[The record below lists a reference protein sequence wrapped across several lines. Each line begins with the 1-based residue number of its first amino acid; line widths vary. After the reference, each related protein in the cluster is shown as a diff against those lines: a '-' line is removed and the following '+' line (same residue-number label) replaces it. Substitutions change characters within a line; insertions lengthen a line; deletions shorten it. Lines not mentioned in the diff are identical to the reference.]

1 MSGGARRP
9 RYRQVMQNSVK
20 NGKWGKAGIMNC
32 QFRSRR
38 SLCNSIRSRAPGCPC
53 PEVVYDAIPNVSYS
67 NTRKS
72 GGIWE
77 IIDDWIAGGVTRRDV
92 EAKYGKIEDWDTS
105 NVTSMENLFFGKSTF
120 NEDISKWNTSNVTN
134 MAGMFYNA
142 RAFKQELNEWNVSNV
157 TDMRYMFYNCDNF
170 NSKLNKWNVSSVT
183 NMYSMFNQALLF
195 NQELSGWKVQKV
207 LSMKQM
213 FYHALAFDQNLSS
226 WEPNVCT
233 DFDGMFVDAFY
244 QTQTRIPI
252 NGNWTSTTTFKNT
265 LDNRLTAGATS
276 DNFFSD
282 NTNYSTGSTGQYP
295 KLN

>member
-32 QFRSRR
+32 QFRSRI
-38 SLCNSIRSRAPGCPC
+38 SLCNSIRSRTTTTTTTT
-53 PEVVYDAIPNVSYS
+53 EVVYDAIPNVSYS

-105 NVTSMENLFFGKSTF
+105 NVTSMKNLFFDKRTF
-120 NEDISKWNTSNVTN
+120 NEDISKWNTSNVTD
-134 MAGMFYNA
+134 MGGMFYEANV
-142 RAFKQELNEWNVSNV
+142 FTQELNEWNVSKV
-157 TDMRYMFYNCDNF
+157 TKMQYMFYDCDKF

-183 NMYSMFNQALLF
+183 NMEAMFNQALLF

-233 DFDGMFVDAFY
+233 DFDGMFVDAFV
-244 QTQTRIPI
+244 QTQIK
-252 NGNWTSTTTFKNT
+252 GDWTSTTTFKNT
-265 LDNRLTAGATS
+265 LDNRLTATTPATS
-276 DNFFSD
+276 VGFFSD
-282 NTNYSTGSTGQYP
+282 NTNYSIGSTGQYP